1 MKRQQINP
9 LSIDVR
15 KFLVVFSFLF
25 IGVINSVNASEAVDN
40 KFRIALGGYS
50 IIRYDSTMSL
60 TDETLG
66 AGISINPVDAFG
78 LKTKQSVFRLDGFY
92 RFNNAHA
99 LTYSIY
105 SIRASGNKT
114 LENEFDWLDE
124 DGNII
129 TIPVG
134 ANIDTSL
141 NYDIYKVGYLWSFY
155 HTDKVELAAGAGL
168 HITRLTIGLDAG
180 GTYVGNEARDVKT
193 TVPLPVLSFGLTY
206 LVTPKFQWYLKS
218 EFFALKFDEWDGV
231 YTDATFGMEYRAF
244 DHLGFGLG
252 LGSNTLKLT
261 EKTNDYRFDFD
272 NRITGLLLYVAGY
285 F

>member
-1 MKRQQINP
+1 M
-9 LSIDVR
+9 SS
-15 KFLVVFSFLF
+15 LVLF
-25 IGVINSVNASEAVDN
+25 PANNYLCASEAVDN
-40 KFRIALGGYS
+40 KFRIAFGGYNVV
-50 IIRYDSTMSL
+50 RYDSTMSL
-60 TDETLG
+60 TDENLG
-66 AGISINPVDAFG
+66 AGVSINPVDAFG
-78 LKTKQSVFRLDGFY
+78 LKTKQSVFRLDGHY

-105 SIRASGNKT
+105 SIRASGNKV
-114 LENEFDWLDE
+114 LEDEFDWLDE
-124 DGNII
+124 DGNTI

-141 NYDIYKVGYLWSFY
+141 NYDIFKVGYLWSFH

-168 HITRLTIGLDAG
+168 HLTRIKIGLDAG
-180 GTYVGNEARDVKT
+180 GAYIGNETRDVKT

-206 LVTPKFQWYLKS
+206 LLTPKFQWYLKS
-218 EFFALKFDEWDGV
+218 EFFALKFDEWDGL
-231 YTDATFGMEYRAF
+231 YTDTTIGMEYHAF
-244 DHLGFGLG
+244 DHVGFGLG
-252 LGSNTLKLT
+252 LGSNSLKLT